1 MDTASI
7 QRWRIS
13 IGCALCGREERW
25 EAAGGCRMCLAIPG
39 KIMEIT
45 SDATHT
51 ALVDVMGVRRRVDL
65 GLLQEDK
72 PKTGDWVLI
81 HVGFAMSKISEEE
94 DLDQMHTLQMLGESE
109 AAMEEVRGYGVEDVE
124 EKRIT

>member
-1 MDTASI
+1 MDHRDEKLKAT
-7 QRWRIS
+7 
-13 IGCALCGREERW
+13 
-25 EAAGGCRMCLAIPG
+25 GGCRMCLAIPG
-39 KIMEIT
+39 KIIEIT
-45 SDATHT
+45 SDATHS

-81 HVGFAMSKISEEE
+81 HVGFAMSKISEAEA
-94 DLDQMHTLQMLGESE
+94 LDQMHTLQMLGESE
-109 AAMEEVRGYGVEDVE
+109 AAMEEVRGYGLEDVE